1 MSSVINL
8 ASKLGSGWA
17 TRRAS
22 LAAVVLAAAW
32 LCLGATSALA
42 DSVIDTTAMHDQRPR
57 RAVRNSEQL

>member
-1 MSSVINL
+1 MSTVINL
-8 ASKLGSGWA
+8 ASKLGPGWA

-42 DSVIDTTAMHDQRPR
+42 DSVIDTTGCTINGGPCPEC
-57 RAVRNSEQL
+57 EQL